1 MSRFLETIRAL
12 PERLV
17 PATAVRAIASRSS
30 DIWAGLS
37 VAAMSIPSVMGYAR
51 IANVPPLTALY
62 TILFPPVAFA
72 LLGSSRHLMVGAD
85 SATAAIFSNGLSLS
99 DPAAG
104 QHYITLV
111 SAIALLN
118 AALLLIAR
126 VCKLGFLAD
135 FLSRTVLVGF
145 MAGVGVQIGVAML
158 GDMLSIPVKAHAT
171 LAQAFTILTHI
182 SSLGAIA
189 TAISVGTCVATYLTR
204 RVMPMFPI
212 ALVAVSGSILLSWA
226 TGLEARGVAVIGP
239 FVGGLPSFSIPIIS
253 WHEMLLLM
261 PVVGSCVFVIIAQSA
276 AASRTFADMFGEPLD
291 ENADL
296 LGLAAANA
304 AAGMTGT
311 FTVNGSLTQSAF
323 AVQAGARTQTTQIV
337 YAAVTLCVL
346 LFLSGPLRYLPRC
359 VLGAIVF
366 CVAAGM
372 IRVQTL
378 RDIRKESPGEFRLAI
393 VTAATVIGIGVEQG
407 ILIAIGLSL
416 LHHVRHSY
424 RPHTGIVVL
433 ASDGEPEV
441 ETVHPDGEIEPGL
454 VVYRFGAD
462 LFYANCRLFSADIHT
477 LTRDA
482 KVPVRCIIVDCSAIT
497 DLDYSAA
504 RLVRGVIEDCGKGG
518 ITMMFARVSPFL
530 HADMARHGI
539 IETVGENNIFWKMH
553 TAKAAFHHSASL

>member
-1 MSRFLETIRAL
+1 MSRLLETIRTL
-12 PERLV
+12 PGRFR
-17 PATAVRAIASRSS
+17 PANAIRAVTSRSG
-30 DIWAGLS
+30 DILAGLS

-51 IANVPPLTALY
+51 IANVPPVTALY

-104 QHYITLV
+104 TYYLTLI

-158 GDMLSIPVKAHAT
+158 GDMLSIPVEAHAT
-171 LAQAFTILTHI
+171 LVQAFTILTRLP
-182 SSLGAIA
+182 SLGVIA
-189 TAISVGTCVATYLTR
+189 TAISVGTCLATFLAR
-204 RVMPMFPI
+204 RVMPLFPI
-212 ALVAVSGSILLSWA
+212 SLLVVSGSIFLSWA

-239 FVGGLPSFSIPIIS
+239 FVGGLPSFSVPVIS
-253 WHEMLLLM
+253 WHEMLLLL
-261 PVVGSCVFVIIAQSA
+261 PVAASCVFVIIAQSA
-276 AASRTFADMFGEPLD
+276 AASRSFADIFGETLD

-304 AAGMTGT
+304 VAGMTGT
-311 FTVNGSLTQSAF
+311 FTVNGSLTQSAS

-337 YAAVTLCVL
+337 YAGVTLCVL
-346 LFLSGPLRYLPRC
+346 LFLSEPLRYLPRC

-366 CVAAGM
+366 CVAMGM
-372 IRVQTL
+372 VKIQTL

-416 LHHVRHSY
+416 LRHVRHSY
-424 RPHTGIVVL
+424 RPHTGIVIL
-433 ASDGEPEV
+433 APDGEPEV
-441 ETVHPDGEIEPGL
+441 ETVHPNGEIEPGL
-454 VVYRFGAD
+454 IVYRFGAD
-462 LFYANCRLFSADIHT
+462 LFYANCRLFSSDIRA
-477 LTRDA
+477 LTSGTR
-482 KVPVRCIIVDCSAIT
+482 VPVRCIIIDCSAIT

-504 RLVRGVIEDCGKGG
+504 RLVRNVIDDCGKHG
-518 ITMMFARVSPFL
+518 IRMMFARVSPFL
-530 HADMARHGI
+530 QADMTRHGI
-539 IETVGENNIFWKMH
+539 VKVVGENNIFRQMH
-553 TAKAAFHHSASL
+553 TTIAAFHRSASS